1 MASIKLPSP
10 LTRRWVKSRKY
21 AVVRAI
27 KRGDLSVQDAMQ
39 TYGLSSEELNLWLR
53 REHEFGPDALRA
65 TRVQDYKLEEKA
77 A

>member
-10 LTRRWVKSRKY
+10 NTRRWVKSRKY
-21 AVVRAI
+21 AIVRAI
-27 KRGDLSVQDAMQ
+27 NRGDLSVQQAIE
-39 TYGLSSEELNLWLR
+39 TYGISAEELNLWIR
-53 REHEFGPDALRA
+53 REREFGPDALRA